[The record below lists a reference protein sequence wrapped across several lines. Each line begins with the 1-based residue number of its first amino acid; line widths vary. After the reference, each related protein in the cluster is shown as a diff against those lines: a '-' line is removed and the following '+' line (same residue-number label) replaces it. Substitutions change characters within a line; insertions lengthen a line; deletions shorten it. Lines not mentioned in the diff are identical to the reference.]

1 MALFDG
7 YKRIFLTAVFMPAR
21 VSRVFCF
28 IASVMVFSPVENDDP
43 LFPQSDD
50 DQFLSQTCSKI
61 PCKNNNIASHNQ
73 AKEV

>member
-1 MALFDG
+1 
-7 YKRIFLTAVFMPAR
+7 
-21 VSRVFCF
+21 
-28 IASVMVFSPVENDDP
+28 MVFSPVENDDP

-61 PCKNNNIASHNQ
+61 PCNNNNIASHNQ